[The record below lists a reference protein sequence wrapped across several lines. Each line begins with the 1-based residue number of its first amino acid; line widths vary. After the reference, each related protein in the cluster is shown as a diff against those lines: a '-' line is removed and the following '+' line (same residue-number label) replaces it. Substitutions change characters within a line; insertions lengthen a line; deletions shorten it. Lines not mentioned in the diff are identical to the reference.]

1 MSVVDIKVSESRV
14 VGKVSTSPTNSKM
27 ASVISIHKKKDRIA
41 FENAK
46 KNLKAAADKLDW

>member
-27 ASVISIHKKKDRIA
+27 ASVTSIHKKKDRIA